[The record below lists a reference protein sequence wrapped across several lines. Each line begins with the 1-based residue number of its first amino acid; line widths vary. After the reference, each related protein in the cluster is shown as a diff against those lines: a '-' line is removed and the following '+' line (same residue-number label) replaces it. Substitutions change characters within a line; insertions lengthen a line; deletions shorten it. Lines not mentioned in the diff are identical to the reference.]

1 MDGKKLTPKQQRFV
15 DEYQVDL
22 NATQAA
28 IRAGYSAKTAD
39 TQAARLLVNVKV
51 QKAVQI
57 WLVAQ
62 SEKAQIDAVYVLNR
76 LKDIA
81 EMDALDILNSDGEIK
96 PIREW
101 PKVWRQMISGVE
113 VLNNPDTGIVLKK
126 IKWPDKIRNL
136 ELIGRHVGVGAFK
149 DKLELSGEV
158 SLVGDKL
165 RKRKREEA
173 KQHAP
178 GH

>member
-1 MDGKKLTPKQQRFV
+1 MNDKKLTPKQQCFV
-15 DEYQVDL
+15 GEYLIDL

-39 TQAARLLVNVKV
+39 VQAARLLVNAKV
-51 QKAVQI
+51 QKAI
-57 WLVAQ
+57 Q
-62 SEKAQIDAVYVLNR
+62 SGRQAKAEKAQIDAVYVLNR

-81 EMDALDILNSDGEIK
+81 EMDALDVLNSDGEIK

-113 VLNNPDTGIVLKK
+113 VLNNPDTGIILKK

-165 RKRKREEA
+165 RKRKREEV
-173 KQHAP
+173 K
-178 GH
+178 